1 MKKIFILMLSV
12 LSFLLSKNVL
22 AKESKLVMEY
32 VNNPYYYRD
41 WGDSVDTG
49 KLTFYNLDG
58 EVAYCIEPGI
68 HISDDTY
75 IESSLDSVPLTRDQL
90 EKIKLI
96 GYYGFEYMGHDT
108 VRYRMATQALIWE
121 NIRNLTTE
129 FWSGK
134 NKTGELIDV
143 SLEKNEIMELVN
155 NHYITPEFK
164 EETTISIDTEVVFED
179 VNHVLKYYT
188 VINNNKDIE
197 VIKDNDKLYIKGN
210 KEGDY
215 SIILKKL
222 KYDNKTTIFY
232 VGKDGVSQ
240 KMMKLRIDDEVE
252 TSLNISIL
260 SGQLNLQKL
269 DMETK
274 TNKVVGNCSL
284 ENAKYGIYDENNN
297 LIEVIKTNEF
307 GEAKSSNLKF
317 GNYYLQEIEPSYG
330 YLLDNKKYNFIIN
343 EEQINVDLKVYE
355 SAKKKKFTIIKSL
368 EDDSSFLSLESGV
381 IFEIY
386 LNKEDEVYG
395 KVVTDING
403 IAEIDL
409 PFGRY
414 LIHQVNTLDGYYK
427 VDDFEILINEDSN
440 DIYKML
446 KDKKVI
452 GKIEILKT
460 DSSTNTS
467 LSNAFIEVYKVD
479 NEETFIKEG
488 YTDKDGKLVIDN
500 LDVGTYRIIE
510 KASPDG
516 YQVNNDE
523 YYVTISNLQNEV
535 FLNIKNDSIEV
546 VEIEVPNTLIDSKNN
561 KKLILIL
568 LLNGGFMIIYS
579 IIKKDEKSS

>member
-1 MKKIFILMLSV
+1 
-12 LSFLLSKNVL
+12 
-22 AKESKLVMEY
+22 
-32 VNNPYYYRD
+32 
-41 WGDSVDTG
+41 
-49 KLTFYNLDG
+49 
-58 EVAYCIEPGI
+58 
-68 HISDDTY
+68 
-75 IESSLDSVPLTRDQL
+75 
-90 EKIKLI
+90 
-96 GYYGFEYMGHDT
+96 
-108 VRYRMATQALIWE
+108 
-121 NIRNLTTE
+121 
-129 FWSGK
+129 
-134 NKTGELIDV
+134 
-143 SLEKNEIMELVN
+143 MELVN

-561 KKLILIL
+561 KKLVLIL
-568 LLNGGFMIIYS
+568 LLNGSFMIIYS

>member
-1 MKKIFILMLSV
+1 MKKIFILILSV

-96 GYYGFEYMGHDT
+96 GYYGFEYIGHDT

-561 KKLILIL
+561 KKLVLIL
-568 LLNGGFMIIYS
+568 LLNGSFMIIYS